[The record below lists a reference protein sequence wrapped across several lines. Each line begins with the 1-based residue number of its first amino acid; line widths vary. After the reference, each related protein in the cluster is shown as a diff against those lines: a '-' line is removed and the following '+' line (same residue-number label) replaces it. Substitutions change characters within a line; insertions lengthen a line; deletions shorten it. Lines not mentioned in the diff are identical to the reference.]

1 MTRIG
6 ALMRCLVTGGAG
18 FIGSN
23 LVDALVVRGDEVT
36 VVDDLSTGRRVNLEG
51 ALAAGADLLELDIR
65 DGQALSEVAADRK
78 PEAIFHLAAQIDVRK
93 SLEDPAFDAAVNVGG
108 VVISERSDELR
119 FLKVTI
125 EPVTD
130 IQTGRWLKPRARF
143 VLWHLLSS
151 RLVLE

>member
-1 MTRIG
+1 MVCCG
-6 ALMRCLVTGGAG
+6 LVLFLWQSKTYAY
-18 FIGSN
+18 
-23 LVDALVVRGDEVT
+23 D
-36 VVDDLSTGRRVNLEG
+36 
-51 ALAAGADLLELDIR
+51 
-65 DGQALSEVAADRK
+65 
-78 PEAIFHLAAQIDVRK
+78 
-93 SLEDPAFDAAVNVGG
+93 